1 MQQVKELEDSLQEV
15 QAEKLALEG
24 RAAESEAA
32 LKACMGRVAD
42 LEARVASAPESL
54 SPKVCMVC
62 LLSAP
67 AESCLK
73 VPRTLAIFNS
83 YENHCLERLHGTHM
97 QHARM

>member
-1 MQQVKELEDSLQEV
+1 MKELEDALQEA

-54 SPKVCMVC
+54 SPKVGIHCSLC
-62 LLSAP
+62 AP
-67 AESCLK
+67 ALYTAVSLSSLFCCL
-73 VPRTLAIFNS
+73 
-83 YENHCLERLHGTHM
+83 HLHPV
-97 QHARM
+97 AD

>member
-1 MQQVKELEDSLQEV
+1 MKELEDSLQDA

-32 LKACMGRVAD
+32 LKACMSRVAD

-54 SPKVCMVC
+54 SPKVCTTC

-67 AESCLK
+67 AEF
-73 VPRTLAIFNS
+73 V
-83 YENHCLERLHGTHM
+83 
-97 QHARM
+97 